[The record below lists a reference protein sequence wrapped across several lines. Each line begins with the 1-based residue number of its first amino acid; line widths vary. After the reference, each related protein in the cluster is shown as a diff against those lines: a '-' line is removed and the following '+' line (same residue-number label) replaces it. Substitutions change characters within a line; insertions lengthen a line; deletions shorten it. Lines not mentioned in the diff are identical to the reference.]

1 MVSITKKYLDKLSY
15 AVLGA
20 AIEVHKD
27 LGPGLLE
34 NVYHECIK
42 HELSLRNIKFVT
54 ELIVPVNF
62 KGLAIDVDLRCDL
75 FVENLLVVELKAVSA
90 FVPIHQAQLL
100 TYMKLLR
107 SPKGLL
113 INFNSVNL
121 FKDGQ
126 KTLVND
132 LYRALPDE

>member
-90 FVPIHQAQLL
+90 SFPFTKHNC
-100 TYMKLLR
+100 LR
-107 SPKGLL
+107 
-113 INFNSVNL
+113 I
-121 FKDGQ
+121 
-126 KTLVND
+126 
-132 LYRALPDE
+132 